1 MNQNPQCKTW
11 TFDHILLYRSKSPR
25 SGMKLWSAS
34 PPRDHVFIFK
44 FPTPAQRCPPH
55 KAQDSDTCN
64 TKRNN
69 GETYNTMETNDPHQC
84 LESLLKEIVQVAVLN
99 EFMDCIMYKCE
110 TLTMFHI
117 RYMMNCWLNGSICL
131 HGAFKEVTCLNN
143 SMCKFHIY
151 EIVPDGCMF

>member
-1 MNQNPQCKTW
+1 
-11 TFDHILLYRSKSPR
+11 
-25 SGMKLWSAS
+25 
-34 PPRDHVFIFK
+34 
-44 FPTPAQRCPPH
+44 
-55 KAQDSDTCN
+55 
-64 TKRNN
+64 
-69 GETYNTMETNDPHQC
+69 METNDPHQC

-117 RYMMNCWLNGSICL
+117 RYIMNCRLNGSICL